1 MNRFKLKPIALVLIA
16 ACVITAGA
24 IALFSS
30 NSGGA
35 AKPAASSTPAKPA
48 LTVTTTQAQA
58 SALPIKLAANGTIA
72 AWQEAS
78 VGTESN
84 GLRLAEV
91 LVNVGDVVM
100 RGQLLARFA
109 RESVQ
114 ADVTQAR
121 AAVNEA
127 SAGALE
133 ASANADRVRALQGT
147 GTFSGQQINQYLTA
161 EQTARA
167 RVESAKAGLAAQQLR
182 MKNTEVRAPDSGI
195 ISARSATV
203 GAVVVNST
211 ELFRL
216 IRQGRLEWRAEVT
229 STELGRMVPG
239 TAVTV
244 TAANGAL
251 LSGRVRMV
259 APTVDPQTRSGLV
272 YVDLPPMLAP
282 ASAAAPG
289 RPKQGTVPSGSSAA
303 IEPASVGV
311 IPGMFARGE
320 FELGSSTALSV
331 PQQSVVV
338 RDGFSYVFRLNAD
351 QRVSQ
356 VKLQIGRRVGERVEV
371 LEGISA
377 DAVLVASGAGFLN
390 DGDLVKVVAAPAAA
404 PGLAS
409 NRPLAPV
416 PPAQEAIK

>member
-1 MNRFKLKPIALVLIA
+1 MNRFKFKPVALVLIA
-16 ACVITAGA
+16 AGVITAGA
-24 IALFSS
+24 IALYSS

-35 AKPAASSTPAKPA
+35 VKPAATPTTPAKPA

-58 SALPIKLAANGTIA
+58 SALPIKLAANGNIA

-78 VGTESN
+78 VGTESS

-91 LVNVGDVVM
+91 LVNVGDVVQ

-109 RESVQ
+109 MESVQ
-114 ADVTQAR
+114 ADVAQAR

-127 SAGALE
+127 SASALE
-133 ASANADRVRALQGT
+133 ATANADRVRALAGT

-182 MKNTEVRAPDSGI
+182 LKNTEVRAPDSGI

-203 GAVVVNST
+203 GAVVANGT

-229 STELGRMVPG
+229 STELGRMAPG
-239 TAVTV
+239 TAVSV
-244 TAANGAL
+244 TAANGAQL
-251 LSGRVRMV
+251 TGHVRMV

-272 YVDLPPMLAP
+272 YVDLPAD
-282 ASAAAPG
+282 
-289 RPKQGTVPSGSSAA
+289 PKGGTPSGFKA
-303 IEPASVGV
+303 
-311 IPGMFARGE
+311 GMFARGE
-320 FELGSSTALSV
+320 FELGSSNALSV

-338 RDGFSYVFRLNAD
+338 RDGFSYVFRLNPD

-356 VKLQIGRRVGERVEV
+356 VKLQIGRRVGDRVEV
-371 LEGISA
+371 LDGISA

-390 DGDLVKVVAAPAAA
+390 DGDMVKVAPAGAAPAQATA
-404 PGLAS
+404 
-409 NRPLAPV
+409 R
-416 PPAQEAIK
+416 